1 MNYYIL
7 RPVVLATK
15 AVQIAIALC
24 RIYIGFAYHFAFQ
37 AAQDQG
43 CAIAAFHVF
52 DLMMMMNEY
61 DICATKHPWNNK
73 LNVL

>member
-1 MNYYIL
+1 MAAKVIQL
-7 RPVVLATK
+7 
-15 AVQIAIALC
+15 AIALWG
-24 RIYIGFAYHFAFQ
+24 IYIGFAYHFAFQ

-61 DICATKHPWNNK
+61 DICATKHP
-73 LNVL
+73 